1 MFNEE
6 LKERVFNTYKFSNHD
21 NNKFIL
27 SLRKVVYPCACIDET
42 SILEK
47 EDFYSHLDMEDITD
61 ADYALAKELEIENL
75 GEYHDL

>member
-6 LKERVFNTYKFSNHD
+6 LKERVFNTYKISNHD

-42 SILEK
+42 SLLEK

-61 ADYALAKELEIENL
+61 ADYAHAKELEIENL
-75 GEYHDL
+75 REYHDL